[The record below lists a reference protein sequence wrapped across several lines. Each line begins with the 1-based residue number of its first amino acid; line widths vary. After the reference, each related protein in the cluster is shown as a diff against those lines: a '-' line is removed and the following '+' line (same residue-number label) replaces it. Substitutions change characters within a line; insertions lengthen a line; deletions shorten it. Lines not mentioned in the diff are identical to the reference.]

1 MYTGDITE
9 SGMRAPDLGE
19 CSSVGRK
26 APRCQE
32 FVVVKSARTSMMWA
46 IHVRMG
52 VTPRNLVASIFA
64 LNVREARHIAITSS
78 MIQQVCMCVRM
89 YSYVKQQTCISAPET
104 RARPKTDP
112 QEVHWVEHNST
123 CRAHARIHKFLRTSL
138 KFWSLVC
145 LMTYMRSNAPALA
158 PGRRAQGRKPTPK
171 RVRTWARE
179 CCTVH
184 AGRSSETQVHM
195 RALVQNP
202 HSRS

>member
-1 MYTGDITE
+1 LKRVWERSSVCVCMTLCPYGKTKGQTLYTGDITE

-89 YSYVKQQTCISAPET
+89 HSYVKQQTCISAPET

-112 QEVHWVEHNST
+112 QEVHWVEHSST

-138 KFWSLVC
+138 KFWVLV
-145 LMTYMRSNAPALA
+145 
-158 PGRRAQGRKPTPK
+158 
-171 RVRTWARE
+171 
-179 CCTVH
+179 
-184 AGRSSETQVHM
+184 
-195 RALVQNP
+195 
-202 HSRS
+202 